1 MPYAYYARL
10 APRQRAIYRRSNE
23 TEAIGLPGAA
33 ALRPLVG
40 PLESAL
46 GAADRAR
53 VQRAAQALADGLL
66 ASLAVRGVKV
76 KVLSRRPS
84 TSASE
89 LHGLYELAEA
99 RAAPVITV
107 WMRTAANQ
115 RVVAFRTF
123 VRTLLHELCH
133 HLDYELLELPDSFHT
148 EGFFKRESSLFKQ
161 LVAGSLRDPRSD
173 KRRSRRRAS
182 RSQSPLR
189 ARL

>member
-23 TEAIGLPGAA
+23 TEAIVLPAAA
-33 ALRPLVG
+33 ALQPLVG
-40 PLESAL
+40 ALEAAL
-46 GAADRAR
+46 VKADRAR
-53 VQRAAQALADGLL
+53 VQRASQALANGVL

-84 TSASE
+84 SSSSE
-89 LHGLYELAEA
+89 LHGLYELADR
-99 RAAPVITV
+99 RAPAVITV
-107 WMRTAANQ
+107 WMRTAANK

-161 LVAGSLRDPRSD
+161 LVAGSSRGPRSD
-173 KRRSRRRAS
+173 R
-182 RSQSPLR
+182 
-189 ARL
+189 